1 MLVLAG
7 EVFPEWYWGPI
18 FFTVVFSP
26 VLVAAAVGTDVVVR
40 RLRGPL
46 PLWKRARLWLAA
58 ALVATGVIL
67 TVSALRDHLRF
78 ERQSRDTAAE
88 IRFTAHQP
96 GEHPAGLH
104 EKYVRAQHGYRL
116 PYLVSQYE
124 GRGAYATAFQQEPVE
139 VSLRPGTCSVRHLQ
153 GSSSSIFDGPC
164 EALRTASGRAVFTGP
179 SKNVVDGSEA
189 FALLDGTLVRFTSFG
204 LAQRDVLAWFDSLRP
219 VDVED
224 IDFKG

>member
-46 PLWKRARLWLAA
+46 PLWKRARLWL
-58 ALVATGVIL
+58 
-67 TVSALRDHLRF
+67 
-78 ERQSRDTAAE
+78 
-88 IRFTAHQP
+88 
-96 GEHPAGLH
+96 PAGLH
-104 EKYVRAQHGYRL
+104 EKNVRAQHGYRL

-153 GSSSSIFDGPC
+153 GSSSSLFDGPC

-224 IDFKG
+224 IDFKR